1 MRARDRS
8 TPRARLAEARPFRE
22 KRHRSARRAGKNTTL
37 QCQNVGTPP
46 ERNSTGDPKKS
57 KRFLP
62 HKTRVPAFRLPAGVG
77 DVVEIRGFRA
87 RWNAFEASPELTSAG
102 RRFLVRVLATA
113 SDVLS
118 SSPVDVKKNRPS
130 TPNANP
136 AETLAAAVD
145 ARRSKVSAWAL
156 EAREHV
162 LRSAAAAAAAAAAAF
177 TAFASASGAPRTLF
191 DERSFS
197 SSALR
202 RGGGVAHRAAED
214 LAGLG
219 PRTSSGA
226 SSPRRRSRAARRP
239 RTPGTTLPRRKLP
252 PRTAQ
257 GLGPARVREREG
269 AAARGFFRR
278 RRVRVRPPECSP
290 PLRHP
295 RGLPRSSLGSGA
307 RGCGCRRAPARA
319 WRRRSPRCP
328 QRRRSER
335 RACSRGKSSSF
346 ATSASGDGSAREG
359 TASSRPTSSSPGRP
373 RAKDVVGT
381 SGPGKDPPPNP
392 PSPPPPPPPPIRRG
406 DWCRGT
412 TPSPP
417 RSRRGV
423 PPPASSRAP
432 PPRGRRSRRG
442 RTETPTSCGFR
453 RASRGRACR
462 TPRVHVLNPP
472 PTRVETSSVLVGGL
486 LRANGAGAL
495 VVGCEP

>member
-1 MRARDRS
+1 M
-8 TPRARLAEARPFRE
+8 
-22 KRHRSARRAGKNTTL
+22 
-37 QCQNVGTPP
+37 
-46 ERNSTGDPKKS
+46 
-57 KRFLP
+57 
-62 HKTRVPAFRLPAGVG
+62 G

-102 RRFLVRVLATA
+102 RRSLVRVLATA

-162 LRSAAAAAAAAAAAF
+162 LRSAADAAAFDSAAAAAAAF
-177 TAFASASGAPRTLF
+177 AAPRL
-191 DERSFS
+191 
-197 SSALR
+197 SAR
-202 RGGGVAHRAAED
+202 RGLFRRALFRPPRRRGA
-214 LAGLG
+214 ASRTAPRRTSRGLG

-252 PRTAQ
+252 PRTAR

-472 PTRVETSSVLVGGL
+472 PTRVETSSGLVGGL

-495 VVGCEP
+495 VVGREP